1 MSVKLNFPSI
11 RMFPETIDRHG
22 KLPYYQQLY
31 EILRGKIQ
39 RGEWQPGDLIP
50 TESDLIDRYQVSRNT
65 VRQVLD
71 MLVKEGLIYR
81 QRGRGSFVSHPTLEQ
96 SMTRIVS
103 FTEDMRQRK
112 FTPGTQVL
120 SSSLLPAPEDI
131 AERLQVP
138 PGEEL
143 ASLRRLRMAD
153 GEPMSV
159 EESYLVHR
167 YCQNVLQH
175 DYARQPLREILDK
188 EYGIKILH
196 AKQVIHAIGA
206 AEELA
211 RHLEINPGAPL
222 LFIERT
228 STSQGMVPVEF
239 LRIYYRA
246 DRYALYNELHD

>member
-1 MSVKLNFPSI
+1 
-11 RMFPETIDRHG
+11 MFPETIDRHS

-31 EILRGKIQ
+31 EILRGKIV
-39 RGEWQPGDLIP
+39 RDDWEPGDMIPPESELIK
-50 TESDLIDRYQVSRNT
+50 RYQVSRST

-71 MLVKEGLIYR
+71 MLVQEGLIYR
-81 QRGRGSFVSHPTLEQ
+81 QRGRGSFVSHPTVEQ

-103 FTEDMRQRK
+103 FTEDMRQRR
-112 FTPGTQVL
+112 FTPRTQVL
-120 SSSLLPAPEDI
+120 SATLLPAPEDI
-131 AERLQVP
+131 AEKLQVS

-143 ASLRRLRMAD
+143 AGLRRLRLAD

-167 YCQNVLQH
+167 YCQNVLQY
-175 DYARQPLREILDK
+175 DYARQPLREVLDN
-188 EYGIKILH
+188 EYGIKILN
-196 AKQVIHAIGA
+196 AKQVIHAIA
-206 AEELA
+206 APEELA

-222 LFIERT
+222 LFIERI